1 VLVRERQSRKKK
13 EFGIHG
19 GIKAREIHSWR
30 RFALRVGLFL
40 GKTPEQNSL
49 HTSAYGTAETDASMT
64 IDFTL
69 ARALPATPE
78 RGSNNDST
86 RPCKAPPALAGQR
99 CTY

>member
-1 VLVRERQSRKKK
+1 VETLCVP
-13 EFGIHG
+13 GC
-19 GIKAREIHSWR
+19 
-30 RFALRVGLFL
+30 LFL
-40 GKTPEQNSL
+40 GQTSEQNNL
-49 HTSAYGTAETDASMT
+49 RTGAYGTAETDASMT

-78 RGSNNDST
+78 RGSNNDPI